1 MSDKALSPGVTLEQ
15 DWRSILFSGL
25 VLALALVPLLGW
37 VYPFFIM
44 QALCFALFASAFN
57 VLIGHAGLAS
67 FGHAMFFGT
76 GGYICAHALK
86 VWAVSPHWALGLALI
101 ATLIL
106 GLCVGLIAIRRQGIY
121 FSMTTLA
128 LAQMLYFV
136 YLQSPF
142 THGEDGIQGFSRG
155 HLFGLIDLN
164 QTYVLYYVI
173 LLLFF
178 LGHVLIARIIHSPFG
193 DVLQAIRENETRA
206 QSLGYETA
214 RYKALAFVLSAGLA
228 GLAGA
233 MKALVT
239 QTASLSDV
247 HWSMSGDVI
256 LMVVMG
262 GMTTFLGPILGGFLF
277 AAMLQYL
284 SVLGQW
290 VIVAQGT
297 IFLACVVMFR
307 QGLIGTLARRLR
319 RTL

>member
-1 MSDKALSPGVTLEQ
+1 
-15 DWRSILFSGL
+15 
-25 VLALALVPLLGW
+25 
-37 VYPFFIM
+37 
-44 QALCFALFASAFN
+44 
-57 VLIGHAGLAS
+57 
-67 FGHAMFFGT
+67 
-76 GGYICAHALK
+76 
-86 VWAVSPHWALGLALI
+86 ALGLALI

-155 HLFGLIDLN
+155 HLFGLFDLN

-173 LLLFF
+173 LLLFC
-178 LGHVLIARIIHSPFG
+178 LGHVLIARMIQSPFG
-193 DVLQAIRENETRA
+193 DVLQAIRENEQRA
-206 QSLGYETA
+206 LSLGYETA

-233 MKALVT
+233 MKALAT
-239 QTASLSDV
+239 QTAGLSDV

-256 LMVVMG
+256 LMVLMG
-262 GMTTFLGPILGGFLF
+262 GMATFLGPILGGFLF

-290 VIVAQGT
+290 VVVAQGA
-297 IFLACVVMFR
+297 IFLACVLMFR
-307 QGLIGTLARRLR
+307 QGLIGALARRLR
-319 RTL
+319 RSL